1 MPKIPLAK
9 SNPYLKEAADLKA
22 ALLNS
27 VITST
32 AIEGVHGVLP
42 KAYKPSLKKTG
53 ASTAREREASYR
65 SRR

>member
-1 MPKIPLAK
+1 
-9 SNPYLKEAADLKA
+9 
-22 ALLNS
+22 

-42 KAYKPSLKKTG
+42 KAYKPSRKKNG
-53 ASTAREREASYR
+53 ASIAREREMSYR

>member
-1 MPKIPLAK
+1 MRKIPLAK
-9 SNPYLKEAADLKA
+9 SNPYLRDAPDLKSV
-22 ALLNS
+22 LRNS

-42 KAYKPSLKKTG
+42 KSYKPSRKKNG
-53 ASTAREREASYR
+53 ASIARERAASYQ

>member
-1 MPKIPLAK
+1 MPKVPLSK
-9 SNPYLKEAADLKA
+9 SNPYLRDAADLKA

-27 VITST
+27 VVTST

-42 KAYKPSLKKTG
+42 KAYTSSRKKNG
-53 ASTAREREASYR
+53 ASIAREREASYR